1 VVSLTFPNCRRD
13 YLQLYLVFAFVVV
26 LLPRESIA
34 QQDDSWTK
42 ARKELVALIAE
53 GVKDPRV
60 LKAVA
65 DTERHLFVPE
75 AHRQNAYFDMSLPI
89 GGGVTI
95 SPPYVVAFMT
105 EQLDPQ
111 PSDRV
116 LEIGTGSGYQA
127 AILSPLVAEVYTIEI
142 IESLGNEATE
152 RLRKLGYE
160 NVHVRVGDGFKG
172 WPEHAPFDK
181 IIVTCSPEKIPQPL
195 IDQLKEGGKMLIPL
209 GDRYQQ
215 SLCMVTKRAGKLE
228 RQVLETTFF
237 VPMTGHAEEVRN
249 VKQDDGVPVLAN
261 GSFEV
266 LTDEKTPA
274 NWYYLRQWHIASDA
288 TSPHE
293 SKYLKLSNETP
304 GRTAQVLQATGLDG
318 RRFKSLEIS
327 VVVRS
332 VGVRLPE
339 EEAFSG
345 LEILFYDEQ
354 RNQVGSAKFGPWHG
368 DAPWAEYSTHVSVP
382 VDARLLMIGAGLYGA
397 LGELDLDNIRLTAK
411 TTVVKGPFD

>member
-1 VVSLTFPNCRRD
+1 
-13 YLQLYLVFAFVVV
+13 
-26 LLPRESIA
+26 
-34 QQDDSWTK
+34 
-42 ARKELVALIAE
+42 
-53 GVKDPRV
+53 
-60 LKAVA
+60 
-65 DTERHLFVPE
+65 
-75 AHRQNAYFDMSLPI
+75 MSLPI

-274 NWYYLRQWHIASDA
+274 NWYYLRQWQIASDA

>member
-13 YLQLYLVFAFVVV
+13 YLQLHLIFAFVVV

-105 EQLDPQ
+105 EQLAPQ

-142 IESLGNEATE
+142 IESLGNEASE

-195 IDQLKEGGKMLIPL
+195 IDQLKEGGKLLIPL

-228 RQVLETTFF
+228 RQVLESTFF
-237 VPMTGHAEEVRN
+237 VPMTGHAEEMRN

-266 LTDEKTPA
+266 LTDEKTP
-274 NWYYLRQWHIASDA
+274 
-288 TSPHE
+288 P
-293 SKYLKLSNETP
+293 
-304 GRTAQVLQATGLDG
+304 
-318 RRFKSLEIS
+318 
-327 VVVRS
+327 
-332 VGVRLPE
+332 
-339 EEAFSG
+339 
-345 LEILFYDEQ
+345 
-354 RNQVGSAKFGPWHG
+354 
-368 DAPWAEYSTHVSVP
+368 
-382 VDARLLMIGAGLYGA
+382 AR
-397 LGELDLDNIRLTAK
+397 
-411 TTVVKGPFD
+411 